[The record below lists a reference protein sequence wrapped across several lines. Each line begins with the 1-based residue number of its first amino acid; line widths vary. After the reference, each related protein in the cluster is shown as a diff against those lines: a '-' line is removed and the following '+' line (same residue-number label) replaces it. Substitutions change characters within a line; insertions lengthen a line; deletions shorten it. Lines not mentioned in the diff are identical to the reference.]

1 MRLQRVEPREGGAW
15 VRRGAQVFLRQPL
28 GFAALFAAC
37 LFAFVVLRSLPLVGS
52 LLLLMVA
59 PVGSLVFMIASR
71 LVSEGSSPMPGAF
84 TGIARAGRPR
94 QAALAKLGLAYLAAA
109 LCVYLISAAVDG
121 GAFGDLVD
129 SMRDGKASQEDTL
142 ARMGNG
148 RMQFAVIFWLTMV
161 SLLAVPFWHAPA
173 LVFWGEQSW
182 ARALF
187 FSTVAIWRNRGA
199 FTVFGLVWAA
209 LSFAFVVVSGIG
221 VALLGPQFYA
231 FVGTPLMLALAT
243 VFYASLWFSY
253 AGCFAEPDAAG
264 SGLAV
269 PRSTDI
275 NQEKRP

>member
-1 MRLQRVEPREGGAW
+1 MRLQQAPAREGAAW

-37 LFAFVVLRSLPLVGS
+37 LFVFVVMRSMPLIGS

-71 LVSEGSSPMPGAF
+71 LVTEGSSPMPGAF
-84 TGIARAGRPR
+84 TRIARAGRPR
-94 QAALAKLGLAYLAAA
+94 LVALIKLGLAYLLAA
-109 LCVYLISAAVDG
+109 LTVYLVSAAVDG

-129 SMRDGKASQEDTL
+129 SMRDGKASQEETM
-142 ARMGNG
+142 ARLGNG

-173 LVFWGEQSW
+173 LVFWGGQSW

-199 FTVFGLVWAA
+199 FALFGLVWSA
-209 LSFAFVVVSGIG
+209 LSVGFVVASGIG
-221 VALLGPQFYA
+221 VAVLGPQFYA
-231 FVGTPLMLALAT
+231 FVGTPLMLAMAT
-243 VFYASLWFSY
+243 VFYASLWFTY
-253 AGCFAEPDAAG
+253 AGCFAEADTAESRQPAARPSDPD
-264 SGLAV
+264 
-269 PRSTDI
+269 PE
-275 NQEKRP
+275 NRP

>member
-1 MRLQRVEPREGGAW
+1 MKLQQVEPAQGAAW
-15 VRRGAQVFLRQPL
+15 VRRGAQVFVRQPL

-37 LFAFVVLRSLPLVGS
+37 LFIFVLMRSMPLVGS

-71 LVSEGSSPMPGAF
+71 LVTEGSSPMPGAF

-94 QAALAKLGLAYLAAA
+94 LIGLAKLGLAYLVAA
-109 LCVYLISAAVDG
+109 LAVYLISAAVDG

-129 SMRDGKASQEDTL
+129 SMRDGKASQEETL

-173 LVFWGEQSW
+173 LVFWGAQSW

-187 FSTVAIWRNRGA
+187 FSTIAIWRNRGA
-199 FTVFGLVWAA
+199 FAMFGLVWSA
-209 LSFAFVVVSGIG
+209 LSLGFVVVSGIG

-243 VFYASLWFSY
+243 VFYASLWFTY
-253 AGCFAEPDAAG
+253 AGCFAEADTAEPDPVSARP
-264 SGLAV
+264 S
-269 PRSTDI
+269 DN
-275 NQEKRP
+275 NQENRP